1 MLAMANKIY
10 GFIEVHDRYIRPNT
24 LNMLNQ
30 FNIAVQK
37 IPTIRAFRIGKKRI
51 VKNGVVQE
59 VDEDASEEAIEETEV
74 ILFIYRWK
82 VIVPGVGVRW
92 QSDFHMIGRSACG
105 LPSGWHSKKDAPN
118 KVENSKLVPS
128 ADSWLTKASELPL
141 SDGLSAPAV
150 VGKLLEPFAPA
161 IVATPL
167 PSTETP

>member
-59 VDEDASEEAIEETEV
+59 VDEDASEEAIEESMKLVQPLMMPDSCVTSSP
-74 ILFIYRWK
+74 RKSRCSAW
-82 VIVPGVGVRW
+82 
-92 QSDFHMIGRSACG
+92 MIGM
-105 LPSGWHSKKDAPN
+105 PISK
-118 KVENSKLVPS
+118 
-128 ADSWLTKASELPL
+128 
-141 SDGLSAPAV
+141 
-150 VGKLLEPFAPA
+150 
-161 IVATPL
+161 
-167 PSTETP
+167 